1 MSTDPALKPKRKRTE
16 QEKEVENDISN
27 FKAIEAVVNQD
38 GGKIIVSGLQ
48 KDIIGSIETI
58 CASDKL
64 SDMELRIAVIKLR
77 TNLSMLRLLK
87 RAPKNR
93 VMAEEELIRLLE
105 E

>member
-1 MSTDPALKPKRKRTE
+1 MSTDPSLKPKRKKTE
-16 QEKEVENDISN
+16 LEKEVESDISN
-27 FKAIEAVVNQD
+27 FKAIEAVVNQE
-38 GGKIIVSGLQ
+38 GGKIIVSNLE
-48 KDIIGSIETI
+48 KDIINSVETV

-77 TNLSMLRLLK
+77 TNLAMLRMLK

-93 VMAEEELIRLLE
+93 VMAEEALLKLLE